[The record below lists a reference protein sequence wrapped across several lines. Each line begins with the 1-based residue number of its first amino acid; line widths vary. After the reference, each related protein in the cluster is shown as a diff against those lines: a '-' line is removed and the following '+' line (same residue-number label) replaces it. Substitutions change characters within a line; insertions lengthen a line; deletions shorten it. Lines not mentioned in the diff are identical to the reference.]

1 MCIRDSYQHRN
12 EPLYNTTVRGAGAGG
27 VAAATDVWAVL
38 QKSAALDAAAA
49 SAVSA
54 LAAERACWREVQVP
68 QASLDDVL
76 AGDERAPRV
85 VKIDVEGGEWAVLRG
100 MESILRQ
107 NDAPIELVV
116 ELSPK
121 WLKLQSTSAR
131 ALLDYMREHGFH
143 AYALPA
149 DDYEIARCHDAP
161 PTSTAA

>member
-1 MCIRDSYQHRN
+1 M
-12 EPLYNTTVRGAGAGG
+12 
-27 VAAATDVWAVL
+27 
-38 QKSAALDAAAA
+38 
-49 SAVSA
+49 
-54 LAAERACWREVQVP
+54 P

-85 VKIDVEGGEWAVLRG
+85 VKVDVEGGEWAVLRG

-107 NDAPIELVV
+107 DDAPIEIVV

-131 ALLDYMREHGFH
+131 ALLDYMRERGFH

-161 PTSTAA
+161 PTAPPRPRRPHAAEAERLDAAADGAQLDVIFSRRDAEGLQNYVI